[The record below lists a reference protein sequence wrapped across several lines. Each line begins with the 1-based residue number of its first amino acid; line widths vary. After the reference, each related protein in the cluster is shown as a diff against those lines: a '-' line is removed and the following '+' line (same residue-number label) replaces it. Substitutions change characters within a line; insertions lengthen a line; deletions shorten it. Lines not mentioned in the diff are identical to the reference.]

1 MKDDVLQRIE
11 KDLIRILNEEY
22 SFYQSLYIMLDKQ
35 RDIVKYNKDECLLDS
50 FAEIERCHMRIRE
63 SEQKLTEIRNGYPS
77 QFRSASSNPEV
88 KKLTNCISTLVK
100 KNIDLVNENEAYVKD
115 RRDRLQQ
122 ELENLKNSGRIL
134 QHLRQYEPSPQFVD
148 SKE

>member
-1 MKDDVLQRIE
+1 MKDEVLQRIE

-35 RDIVKYNKDECLLDS
+35 RDVVKYNKDDCLLDS
-50 FAEIERCHMRIRE
+50 FAEIERCHVRIRE
-63 SEQKLTEIRNGYPS
+63 SEQKLNEIRSGYPS
-77 QFRSASSNPEV
+77 QFRAASSNPEV
-88 KKLTNCISTLVK
+88 KKLTNSISTLVK
-100 KNIDLVNENEAYVKD
+100 KNIDLVNDNEKYVQD

-134 QHLRQYEPSPQFVD
+134 QHLRQYEPSPQFVN